1 MEETLMNNKKVRI
14 LSVGIGGFANVYLQK
29 MLFEESD
36 KFEIVGGVDVYPE
49 GAKFYPDFCAKNIPI
64 YADMEDFYREH
75 EADLAIITTPI
86 HLHTKQMLTALEH
99 GSNVM
104 CEKPL
109 SGVSTDAE
117 LVEKCAEKNG
127 KFVIIGYQWSYSDAI
142 LNLKSDILA
151 GVYGKPVFLKTMI
164 LWPRKRDYFTR
175 GTGWAGKLRAKDGT
189 VINDSVAANAT
200 AHYLHNML
208 FVCGEEG
215 LAAEAKNIKADLI
228 RVNNIENFDNT
239 TITFELECGA
249 KCLFVAAHS
258 TVSNHNPIFEY
269 RFENAVIKYD
279 ETTKQIIAYF
289 NDGTT
294 KEYGSPFEG
303 SDVKKIYRAIDGCNE
318 EGFKPV
324 CSAYTA
330 AAHTRVI
337 EAVQQNPIYSVKEE
351 YLEEKDNLIYIKDF
365 VALLNKCYREE
376 IMLRDTE
383 EFGNMVK

>member
-1 MEETLMNNKKVRI
+1 MSNKVRI

-29 MLFEESD
+29 MLFENSD
-36 KFEIVGGVDVYPE
+36 KFEIVGGVDVCPE
-49 GAKFYPDFCAKNIPI
+49 GAKFYPDFQAKNIPV
-64 YADMEDFYREH
+64 YATMEEFYNEH

-86 HLHTKQMLTALEH
+86 HLHTKQMLTAIKN

-109 SGVSTDAE
+109 SGVSADAE
-117 LVEKCAEKNG
+117 VIEACAKEHG

-151 GVYGKPVFLKTMI
+151 GVYGAPVFLKTKI

-215 LAAEAKNIKADLI
+215 LAAEAKNVKADLI

-258 TVSNHNPIFEY
+258 TKINKNPIFEY
-269 RFENAVIKYD
+269 RFEKAIIKYD
-279 ETTKQIIAYF
+279 ENTKQIIAYM

-294 KEYGSPFEG
+294 KEYGSPFTG

-318 EGFKPV
+318 VGYKPV

-337 EAVQQNPIYSVKEE
+337 EEVQKNEIFSVKEE
-351 YLEEKDNLIYIKDF
+351 YIEEEDNLLYIKDF
-365 VALLNKCYREE
+365 DVLMNKCYDEE

-383 EFGNMVK
+383 EFGKMVK